1 MFSSGDICGIAV
13 RIEENGE
20 RFYREAACQ
29 VNEAS
34 SKDLLLFI
42 AEEEAR
48 HKTFFLDMKEALP
61 VRGEEWA
68 ERMSGRILEDA
79 VAHHAFSL
87 DDTPVESLADSH
99 AVLRT
104 ALGMEE
110 DSILFYELLLSFVS
124 DEETSEHIREII
136 AEERRHIEALQKL
149 QAIPRNPEAI
159 RS

>member
-13 RIEENGE
+13 QIEENGE
-20 RFYREAACQ
+20 RFYREAACH

-34 SKDLLLFI
+34 CKDLLLFI

-48 HKTFFLDMKEALP
+48 HRTFFLDMKATLP
-61 VRGEEWA
+61 ARGEEWA

-79 VAHHAFSL
+79 VADHAFSL
-87 DDTPVESLADSH
+87 DDTPAESLADGR
-99 AVLRT
+99 VIIRT

-124 DEETSEHIREII
+124 DEETSRHIREII
-136 AEERRHIEALQKL
+136 AEERRHVEVLQKL
-149 QAIPRNPEAI
+149 QATPRDSEAGA
-159 RS
+159 